1 MPKELRGRNIGKFMM
16 LDIESWAASKNF
28 KYGYAAASYNVIKFY
43 EKLNYIE
50 EKEEILTDGPDYF
63 YMKKELFK
71 S

>member
-1 MPKELRGRNIGKFMM
+1 M
-16 LDIESWAASKNF
+16 LDIESWAASKKF

-63 YMKKELFK
+63 YMKKEL
-71 S
+71 